1 MNKLIH
7 IKNSTMT
14 DKKIAV
20 TAYCNGDKK
29 SNDTGVSAY
38 PD

>member
-7 IKNSTMT
+7 IKNSAKT

-20 TAYCNGDKK
+20 TAYCNGDEK
-29 SNDTGVSAY
+29 SNDTGVSVY